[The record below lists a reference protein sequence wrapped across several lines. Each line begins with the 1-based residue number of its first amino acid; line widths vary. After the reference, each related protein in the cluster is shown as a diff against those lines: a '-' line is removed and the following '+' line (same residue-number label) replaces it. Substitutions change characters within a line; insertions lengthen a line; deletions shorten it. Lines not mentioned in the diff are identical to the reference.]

1 MNDKMA
7 KNDKKD
13 KKEIPKIEGV
23 INGHNK
29 KYIYDNKTMDFG
41 EYLKLLNIKPFDKVI
56 IIIKKGSYNWNELY
70 TMPQYSEISLYGE
83 GPTYSGDTNCVSIN
97 FTKDTEECF
106 CSAKAHFSLTKLILK
121 KECLFH
127 FNCIDLLENITP
139 PEKLCKSGFGKSL
152 FILAED
158 NSNIYFFRSN
168 AKISSFPLIN
178 AVGLGIAKVTFE
190 RTKLKKD
197 EGSKNKNLVIV
208 GTIAEG
214 SVRGNKVIVNSSFL
228 DKDEFCVF
236 DEKNNKIEYKNF

>member
-1 MNDKMA
+1 M
-7 KNDKKD
+7 
-13 KKEIPKIEGV
+13 
-23 INGHNK
+23 
-29 KYIYDNKTMDFG
+29 F
-41 EYLKLLNIKPFDKVI
+41 LNQF
-56 IIIKKGSYNWNELY
+56 
-70 TMPQYSEISLYGE
+70 
-83 GPTYSGDTNCVSIN
+83 
-97 FTKDTEECF
+97 
-106 CSAKAHFSLTKLILK
+106 ILK